1 MNKLNTLLCIGLSVL
16 LICLATV
23 ASATDLNPPQ
33 KVIHDTSKLLYNVV
47 KNDKEKLDNRDYV
60 FQLVNDVLEPRV
72 DLEKISRLVLG
83 KYWRTASDEQKT
95 RFQKEFKDL
104 FVNTYATAFN
114 EFDEWTVN
122 FLPMT
127 FDPTQTRVIV
137 KTEIIQPSRPPVAV
151 DYRMAVN
158 KEGEW
163 KAYDVIIEGIS
174 MITNYKSSFAQTIR
188 NAGGLDEVI
197 QQLAEKNKRS
207 EEAASQLAFDKA
219 SNDS

>member
-1 MNKLNTLLCIGLSVL
+1 MNKLNAFLRIGLSVL

-23 ASATDLNPPQ
+23 ASAEDLNPPQ

-47 KNDKEKLDNRDYV
+47 KNDQEKLDDRDYV

-83 KYWRTASDEQKT
+83 KYWRKASDEQKT

-114 EFDEWTVN
+114 EFNEWTVN

-127 FDPTQTRVIV
+127 LDPTQTRVIV

-151 DYRMAVN
+151 DYRMAIN
-158 KEGEW
+158 KTGEW

-174 MITNYKSSFAQTIR
+174 MVTNYKSSFAQTIK
-188 NAGGLDEVI
+188 NAGGLDKVI

>member
-1 MNKLNTLLCIGLSVL
+1 MNKLNAFIRIGLSVL
-16 LICLATV
+16 LLSVATI
-23 ASATDLNPPQ
+23 ANAEDLNPPQ
-33 KVIHDTSKLLYNVV
+33 KVIQDTSELLYNIV
-47 KNDKEKLDNRDYV
+47 KNDKEKLANRDYV

-72 DLEKISRLVLG
+72 DLEKISKLVLG
-83 KYWRTASDEQKT
+83 KYWRKATDEQKT
-95 RFQKEFKDL
+95 QFQKEFKDL

-114 EFDEWTVN
+114 EFGEWTVH

-127 FDPTQTRVIV
+127 LDPTQTRIIV

-151 DYRMAVN
+151 NYRMAIN

-174 MITNYKSSFAQTIR
+174 MVTNYKSSFATTIK
-188 NAGGLDEVI
+188 NAGGLDKVI
-197 QQLAEKNKRS
+197 QQLADKNKQS

-219 SNDS
+219 SSKS

>member
-1 MNKLNTLLCIGLSVL
+1 MNKLNAFIRIGLSVL
-16 LICLATV
+16 LLSVATI
-23 ASATDLNPPQ
+23 ASAEDLNPPQ
-33 KVIHDTSKLLYNVV
+33 KVIQDTSELLYNIV
-47 KNDKEKLDNRDYV
+47 KNDKEKLANRDYV

-72 DLEKISRLVLG
+72 DLEKISKLVLG
-83 KYWRTASDEQKT
+83 KYWRKATDEQKT
-95 RFQKEFKDL
+95 QFQKEFKDL

-114 EFDEWTVN
+114 EFGEWTVH

-127 FDPTQTRVIV
+127 LDPTQTRIIV

-151 DYRMAVN
+151 NYRMAIN

-174 MITNYKSSFAQTIR
+174 MVTNYKSSFATTIK
-188 NAGGLDEVI
+188 NAGGLDKVI
-197 QQLAEKNKRS
+197 QQLADKNKQS

-219 SNDS
+219 SSKS